1 MEEETKIIYPE
12 LSYKIIGIA
21 YKIFNTLG
29 FGHKEIFYQRAFAN
43 ELQDSKINFKR
54 ESRYPI
60 FYKNKTIGTYIP
72 DFLIE
77 DKIVVEL
84 KVRPKIGYTHIK
96 QTLNYLRTTNLKLA
110 IIIYFTKDGVKSRR
124 IVNIQNN

>member
-1 MEEETKIIYPE
+1 MRRKAKLIYPE

-29 FGHKEIFYQRAFAN
+29 FGHKEVFYQRAFAN
-43 ELQDSKINFKR
+43 ELKELKINFKKEFR
-54 ESRYPI
+54 HPI
-60 FYKNKTIGTYIP
+60 FYKNKIIGTYIP
-72 DFLIE
+72 DFLID
-77 DKIVVEL
+77 DKIIVEL

-96 QTLNYLRTTNLKLA
+96 QTLSYLRTANIRLA
-110 IIIYFTKDGVKSRR
+110 IIIYFIKDGVKSRR